1 MVTSLIRVSMMPDV
15 PAIAEYAPFA
25 GFDVVNFFGF
35 YAPAN
40 VPDPVLRKLN
50 AAAVQGFKDAE
61 VVTKLKGLG
70 FEPATDSPE
79 QFREFVKAKSK
90 QFAKIIVDA
99 NVKVDQ

>member
-1 MVTSLIRVSMMPDV
+1 MKRVSMMPDV
-15 PAIAEYAPFA
+15 PAIAEYPPLA

-35 YAPAN
+35 YGPAN
-40 VPDPVLRKLN
+40 IPDPILRKLN
-50 AAAVQGFKDAE
+50 SAAVQGFKVPE

-90 QFAKIIVDA
+90 QFAKIIADA
-99 NVKVDQ
+99 NVKLEE